1 MLLLGLLGE
10 MVDGSSEVTDAY
22 MEPETVI
29 TPDHKEAIEIHN
41 AYTEGFLWAFL
52 WAKSSGMISGKK
64 IFR

>member
-1 MLLLGLLGE
+1 

-41 AYTEGFLWAFL
+41 AYTEGFLWA
-52 WAKSSGMISGKK
+52 KSSGMILGKK